1 MKVPRVPEIVKVNVR
16 VVQIKS
22 RARISQNITFRGKRK
37 DYSHTGI
44 LTRKALH
51 AGNFNA
57 TLRQTLHTKLA
68 KRVSAKSLARCSLSG
83 SSAGGSPYKIK
94 SQLSSPRTLMSKRFA
109 KWFPS
114 SYNCS

>member
-22 RARISQNITFRGKRK
+22 RARISQNVTFRGKRK

-68 KRVSAKSLARCSLSG
+68 KGVAADARSETNP
-83 SSAGGSPYKIK
+83 AAEERNIGGK
-94 SQLSSPRTLMSKRFA
+94 
-109 KWFPS
+109 
-114 SYNCS
+114 NCRCAAES